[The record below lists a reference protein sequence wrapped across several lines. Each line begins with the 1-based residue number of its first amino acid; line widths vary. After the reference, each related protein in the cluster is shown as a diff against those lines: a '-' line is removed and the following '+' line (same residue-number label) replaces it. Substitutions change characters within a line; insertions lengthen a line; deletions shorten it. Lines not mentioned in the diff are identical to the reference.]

1 MIVPAP
7 IFLKTEIE
15 MDKIIEKLYK
25 KITKIGEK
33 WGKGP
38 LGRIVDDINNDPDKS
53 WAFISLVLI
62 LGGFGIV
69 LCLLWFYFLIKQG
82 MPVGWIIF
90 DSAIVIFCVWAII
103 RGIIPMSKEAYK
115 LIDEKREKQNS
126 VQESDDVHKK

>member
-1 MIVPAP
+1 
-7 IFLKTEIE
+7 
-15 MDKIIEKLYK
+15 MDKIIEKLYN

-53 WAFISLVLI
+53 WAFLSLVLI
-62 LGGFGIV
+62 FGGLGIV

-90 DSAIVIFCVWAII
+90 DSAIVIFCGWAII

-115 LIDEKREKQNS
+115 SIDKKRKQQES
-126 VQESDDVHKK
+126 VQDSSDVHKK

>member
-1 MIVPAP
+1 
-7 IFLKTEIE
+7 

-25 KITKIGEK
+25 KIIKTGEK

-38 LGRIVDDINNDPDKS
+38 LGRIVDGINNDPDKS
-53 WAFISLVLI
+53 WAFLSLILI

-90 DSAIVIFCVWAII
+90 DSAIVIFCGWAII
-103 RGIIPMSKEAYK
+103 KGVIPMSKEASK
-115 LIDEKREKQNS
+115 SIDEKREKQNS
-126 VQESDDVHKK
+126 VQESDDVHEK